1 MPRIIPWN
9 SVSIVLRSRS
19 DSDEQP
25 KASTTHSIPLM
36 PASPLRL
43 RLPAFRAELAR
54 ARDGLSALAAEFRG
68 RGCCTCGCWRRA
80 TSAGGR
86 RSRLLHRVHHRLAHG
101 DSRAQPGAHP
111 DCSATFVGG
120 GNRNSLR
127 HLVLSEL
134 SHVAEHVHANALV
147 EHFLKLIWKR
157 KVLHHEAI
165 ETQAVLGKCRFEV
178 LIDFVR

>member
-1 MPRIIPWN
+1 MPRIIPWK
-9 SVSIVLRSRS
+9 SVSIALRSRS

-54 ARDGLSALAAEFRG
+54 ARDGLAALAAEFRG
-68 RGCCTCGCWRRA
+68 RGRGTCGCWRRA
-80 TSAGGR
+80 ASAGR
-86 RSRLLHRVHHRLAHG
+86 RSGGLLYRVHHRLAHG
-101 DSRAQPGAHP
+101 DPRAQPGTDA

-147 EHFLKLIWKR
+147 EHFLKLVWKR
-157 KVLHHEAI
+157 KVLHHKSI
-165 ETQAVLGKCRFEV
+165 ETQTVLGKCRFEV
-178 LIDFVR
+178 LIDFIR